1 MFEEIK
7 KLYEDQNFIQMY
19 EKFHAKKYPD
29 RHDVNGLPFHF
40 DAAFQR
46 VGLSLSGGA
55 DSTILFYM
63 LCKLIEDTGSKCKIM
78 PTTAVRFHDTKPWL
92 EIAPK
97 NVYAYMKERFP
108 DIVLEHDWYFIP
120 PDLEVVKMKKLG
132 LRHLNKALPTDKMF
146 TDVLCTISY
155 NDYLAKKQK
164 LQFMYSG
171 TTMNPPEEYDNA
183 PQFRNREIV
192 KNNIDQVIS
201 ASFINPFALV
211 SKDYTMAQYENYQ
224 VQDLLDM
231 TRSCEADTKVL
242 GEMWMHIEDEEPP
255 ACGYCFFC
263 KERQWGVDNQDKYLI
278 K

>member
-1 MFEEIK
+1 
-7 KLYEDQNFIQMY
+7 
-19 EKFHAKKYPD
+19 
-29 RHDVNGLPFHF
+29 
-40 DAAFQR
+40 
-46 VGLSLSGGA
+46 
-55 DSTILFYM
+55 
-63 LCKLIEDTGSKCKIM
+63 
-78 PTTAVRFHDTKPWL
+78 
-92 EIAPK
+92 
-97 NVYAYMKERFP
+97 
-108 DIVLEHDWYFIP
+108 
-120 PDLEVVKMKKLG
+120 
-132 LRHLNKALPTDKMF
+132 
-146 TDVLCTISY
+146 
-155 NDYLAKKQK
+155 
-164 LQFMYSG
+164 MYSG

-192 KNNIDQVIS
+192 KNSIDQVIS

-211 SKDYTMAQYENYQ
+211 TKDYTMAQYENYQ